1 MAPFELEHLSGGE
14 RKRLPLK
21 PSPVDHRL
29 EAVQPTGIPIL
40 DKVSGGGIP
49 RPSSVALMG
58 AIGSGK
64 SSLVRELVA
73 NFLRQGCQLL
83 YYCIDDPADVVRLG
97 LEDHHIA
104 VTKIEEE
111 GRLEVVDVNV
121 ENATANLADGVIE
134 MRKRQGEV
142 LLKGGTLK
150 VLRIGRNPTPS
161 RGYFYQITQQGIVF
175 SNTPMF

>member
-1 MAPFELEHLSGGE
+1 MAPFELEHLSGGQ
-14 RKRLPLK
+14 RKRRPLK
-21 PSPVDHRL
+21 PFPVDHRV

-58 AIGSGK
+58 PIGSGK
-64 SSLVRELVA
+64 SALVRELVA

-104 VTKIEEE
+104 VTKI
-111 GRLEVVDVNV
+111 
-121 ENATANLADGVIE
+121 
-134 MRKRQGEV
+134 
-142 LLKGGTLK
+142 
-150 VLRIGRNPTPS
+150 
-161 RGYFYQITQQGIVF
+161 
-175 SNTPMF
+175 